1 MTTRFS
7 LTGVALAAL
16 TLASCATAPT
26 ALPPWAASPAAIRTV
41 FPDSEYIAQRG
52 RGRTRQTAE
61 VAAAAEIARFMTSQ
75 VAATTGYTMSTRQTN
90 GQSAELLET
99 LDEAYVKTQMD
110 LFGIR
115 YADDAFYDKAQ
126 KEWQSVAYIDRAE
139 AWQVYE
145 PRFKRQADSF
155 QHLFDAAE
163 AESESVKKVFRYLA
177 AQQYARTP
185 EFENAALFGQLLS
198 PARMNAEFGLVR
210 ESQAGIPQ
218 KLDNAKRNAGIYID
232 CPADFEALV
241 YTAFS
246 ECFAAQG
253 FPVTRTRSAAAAT
266 CTVTVTDGEQ
276 RRDSGVYYYPAVQ
289 AALTGKSGPLW
300 TFNAQADKSAA
311 VTPDVAK
318 RRAYTALA
326 AQVRVTFAAQWT
338 ANNF

>member
-1 MTTRFS
+1 MTS
-7 LTGVALAAL
+7 
-16 TLASCATAPT
+16 
-26 ALPPWAASPAAIRTV
+26 
-41 FPDSEYIAQRG
+41 SETNG
-52 RGRTRQTAE
+52 NTAE
-61 VAAAAEIARFMTSQ
+61 S
-75 VAATTGYTMSTRQTN
+75 
-90 GQSAELLET
+90 LET
-99 LDEAYVKTQMD
+99 INEAYIKTQMD

-126 KEWQSVAYIDRAE
+126 REWHTVAYIDRAE

-145 PRFKRQADSF
+145 PRFKRQAGSF

-163 AESESVKKVFRYLA
+163 TEVDPVKKAFRYVTA
-177 AQQYARTP
+177 PQYARTP
-185 EFENAALFGQLLS
+185 EFENAALFGQLLW
-198 PARMNAEFGLVR
+198 PPRMNAEFGLVR
-210 ESQAGIPQ
+210 EAQAGIPQ
-218 KLDNAKRNAGIYID
+218 KLDNAKRNAGIYIA
-232 CPADFEALV
+232 CPEDFEALV

-289 AALTGKSGPLW
+289 AALTDTSGALW
-300 TFNAQADKSAA
+300 TFNAQADRSAA

-318 RRAYTALA
+318 RRAYPALA

-338 ANNF
+338 ANYF